1 MIGVWTTKRYI
12 REHTSLTNRLRKSII
27 WFFSDGH
34 QYPMLCPSGA
44 RSKNSL
50 FGLFFFFCGTKGTWV
65 MQFVWTVCRGHG
77 FYERPS
83 GFQTKPFVFSE
94 YLRPIL
100 FRFFCCCSRQTHFG
114 DAEDTPFNKNGR
126 NPPPYGAINVASLS
140 EYLRVAPQPNAAH
153 PPRARR
159 PTSFVSLWCTTDWR
173 RPEGSACR

>member
-27 WFFSDGH
+27 WFFSDDH

-50 FGLFFFFCGTKGTWV
+50 FGLFCFFVARKVHELCNSFG
-65 MQFVWTVCRGHG
+65 QFVEATVFTSDPPDFKRNRSFSRNIYNR
-77 FYERPS
+77 FY
-83 GFQTKPFVFSE
+83 FA
-94 YLRPIL
+94 
-100 FRFFCCCSRQTHFG
+100 FFCCCSRQTHFG